1 MRFNSTTFLMKK
13 QISTPALSLPA
24 FTFLWT
30 ILCLGCGTAQPDSS
44 TLLYSIEG
52 KESAYPRL
60 SAESKKI
67 LYQSNVHGNWQLYIM
82 DREAGTHQRVLT
94 SNANDNFPEWSNDNQ
109 WIAFTSDRDG
119 NEEIYLMRSD
129 GSELKRITHDPGRD
143 IHPYFSPDGRYLL
156 FNSTRANESFDVFRH
171 TISNGDL
178 KQLTSTPENETC
190 ARFSPDMQ
198 HIVYLQNDDTK
209 DDVMMADSLLRN
221 AVNISKDPQIMNG
234 WPMFAHDSQSIY
246 YSSMESGEYCIYRI
260 NTDGTAK
267 RKITDAKSNEE
278 DARVCV
284 SKDGGSLIYNK
295 RLGNT
300 IEIREMKL

>member
-1 MRFNSTTFLMKK
+1 MKN

-60 SAESKKI
+60 SADSKKI

-82 DREAGTHQRVLT
+82 DREAGTQTRILT
-94 SNANDNFPEWSNDNQ
+94 STANDNFPDWSHYNQ

-119 NEEIYLMRSD
+119 NEEIYLMRLD
-129 GSELKRITHDPGRD
+129 GTELKRITNDPGRD

-156 FNSTRANESFDVFRH
+156 FNSTRGNESFDVFRY
-171 TISNGDL
+171 TISTGEL
-178 KQLTSTPENETC
+178 KQLTDTPENETC
-190 ARFSPDMQ
+190 ARFSPDMR

-221 AVNISKDPQIMNG
+221 TVNISNDPQVMNG
-234 WPMFAHDSQSIY
+234 WPMFSPDSESIY
-246 YSSMESGEYCIYRI
+246 YSSMESGAYCIYRI
-260 NTDGTAK
+260 KTDRSAK
-267 RKITDAKSNEE
+267 SKITQAKSNEE

-284 SKDGGSLIYNK
+284 SKDGKSIIYNK
-295 RLGNT
+295 RKGGT
-300 IEIREMKL
+300 IEIRELKL